1 MFVCKDQKIW
11 ANMLPK
17 TLVEAS
23 VARLKQ
29 QKNLVNCFSIS
40 QFIATENRWTT
51 SVFQYFTVYFQLN
64 GSAFHILWQIY
75 KFWICKNANF
85 AKKVSVYDM
94 CMACICICCTLDIKV
109 VPQYSYCD
117 LHLILFLNGLWI
129 NNQLL
134 Q

>member
-40 QFIATENRWTT
+40 QFIATENR
-51 SVFQYFTVYFQLN
+51 
-64 GSAFHILWQIY
+64 
-75 KFWICKNANF
+75 
-85 AKKVSVYDM
+85 
-94 CMACICICCTLDIKV
+94 
-109 VPQYSYCD
+109 
-117 LHLILFLNGLWI
+117 
-129 NNQLL
+129 
-134 Q
+134 